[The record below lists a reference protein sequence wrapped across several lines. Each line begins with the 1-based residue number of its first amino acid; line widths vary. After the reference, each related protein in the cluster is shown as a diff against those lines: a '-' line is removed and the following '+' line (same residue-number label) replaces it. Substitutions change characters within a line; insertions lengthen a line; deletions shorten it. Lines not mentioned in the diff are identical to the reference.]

1 MALTPRL
8 QPINAWLTF
17 GSWAWWIFVVLTGLT
32 GAAVMGW
39 LAAQVD
45 WLWHAYGLFGAIF
58 VALSTFPL
66 ILVIIHAFR
75 ENAGTWRTRV
85 GLLLIAVG
93 IIGLVVGGI
102 LIARDK
108 GTSTEASP
116 IGPSGSSPVTG
127 SQASDNWNDN
137 AILQLTFDGELQNAT
152 PLKQEGVPYY
162 YWTHIPSVVLISILA
177 KSKQGLATL

>member
-1 MALTPRL
+1 
-8 QPINAWLTF
+8 
-17 GSWAWWIFVVLTGLT
+17 
-32 GAAVMGW
+32 MGW

-116 IGPSGSSPVTG
+116 IGPSGSMRWSRL
-127 SQASDNWNDN
+127 SEQIFRLDKWS
-137 AILQLTFDGELQNAT
+137 LC
-152 PLKQEGVPYY
+152 
-162 YWTHIPSVVLISILA
+162 
-177 KSKQGLATL
+177 QG